1 MIDVLDKLT
10 KELTGI
16 KRLIENTEQDLIFSR
31 NNATMEKYKVKLEA
45 AKAKEIWLKEKIEWV
60 LKLAKTKNDADLGI
74 LIVIEDDRFS
84 WFNKNLAKGSFVYTP
99 KYTQCDI
106 CSLLNE
112 QLAVVFTKNP
122 VTDEY
127 QFICDSCCMDFI

>member
-1 MIDVLDKLT
+1 MIDVLNNLT

-16 KRLIENTEQDLIFSR
+16 RRLIENTEQDLIFSR

-60 LKLAKTKNDADLGI
+60 LKLAQTKNDADLGI
-74 LIVIEDDRFS
+74 LIVIEDDRFN
-84 WFNKNLAKGSFVYTP
+84 WFNKNLAKGNFVYTP

-106 CSLLNE
+106 CSLLNG

-122 VTDEY
+122 NTEEY
-127 QFICDSCCMDFI
+127 QFICDSCYMDLV